1 MGGAACKP
9 IVDTGIYT
17 RNRVFRIVGS
27 TKYGKA
33 LGRLKLVDTGIK
45 WGDNFWKEHGIE
57 GRQRRE
63 GGKRKNG
70 VEGGVRGI
78 GVGLNEEV
86 STTIRHFFIICF
98 F

>member
-57 GRQRRE
+57 GRSDASA
-63 GGKRKNG
+63 
-70 VEGGVRGI
+70 VRVAQWI
-78 GVGLNEEV
+78 LQHVCLAEAISV
-86 STTIRHFFIICF
+86 
-98 F
+98 